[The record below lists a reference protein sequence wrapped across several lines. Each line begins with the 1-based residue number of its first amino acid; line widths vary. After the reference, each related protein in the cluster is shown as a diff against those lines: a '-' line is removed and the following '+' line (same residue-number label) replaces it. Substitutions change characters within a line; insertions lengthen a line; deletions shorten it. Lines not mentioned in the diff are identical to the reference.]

1 MNNISYSRDERPNF
15 QITMKLYETDIH
27 TLQEFIANESIDGAF
42 SEKYLILYNF
52 VTDCIYSEDIQ
63 PELIRYLLPF
73 YLKSM
78 EQAVIYE
85 NHDYL
90 QKTAMDIYF
99 EFNDAMF
106 FNQKNF
112 KYAVGEKNY
121 QYIMEYYISQTL
133 KKMEIQNCYML
144 EWVSLFNTTAALDN
158 NNIRRL
164 FHEIFKGSLKI
175 KYSFFQYLSIL
186 LFKENDNLLAINETQ
201 EFWTSHIWD
210 FDDGYFSKKFFW
222 NDAIIKFFDREINRK
237 RIETLFGEIK
247 PFIYHILEP
256 KLVELFYEEMNESL
270 DSGIFYNRKTE
281 YLKKINDTS
290 REYIYWDTTF

>member
-1 MNNISYSRDERPNF
+1 MDLKVRKCNMIP
-15 QITMKLYETDIH
+15 ITMQLDETDIYE
-27 TLQEFIANESIDGAF
+27 LKKFIVNQKIEQEIE
-42 SEKYLILYNF
+42 EEYLILYNF
-52 VTDCIYSEDIQ
+52 AMDCIYSECIQ
-63 PELIRYLLPF
+63 PELIKYLLPF
-73 YLKSM
+73 YLKAM
-78 EQAVIYE
+78 EWAVLYNNKIA
-85 NHDYL
+85 
-90 QKTAMDIYF
+90 TDIYY
-99 EFNDAMF
+99 EFNLAMF

-112 KYAVGEKNY
+112 RYAVGERNY
-121 QYIMEYYISQTL
+121 QAIMKYYIHHTI
-133 KKMEIQNCYML
+133 KKMERQNVCIL
-144 EWVSLFNTTAALDN
+144 EWISLFNTTTALYH
-158 NNIRRL
+158 NNIKQL
-164 FHEIFKGSLKI
+164 FRKIFEGSLEI